1 MADLLHLAP
10 IPVLYPQCP
19 SSQAKPPFSAPE
31 ALQAWLGPRS
41 SEEPRHLSQD
51 MLPVD
56 FLSNYPGINSLSS
69 FLTQKP
75 HKVQQWTIIL
85 EKSSFRVSPGPQAWF
100 DRHPPQDSHTLLG
113 SLASE

>member
-19 SSQAKPPFSAPE
+19 SSQARPPFSAPE

-41 SEEPRHLSQD
+41 SEELRHLSQD

-56 FLSNYPGINSLSS
+56 ILSNYPGINSLSS

-75 HKVQQWTIIL
+75 HKVQLLFWRNLPSGYAQALKPGLIGTLHKIL
-85 EKSSFRVSPGPQAWF
+85 TPS
-100 DRHPPQDSHTLLG
+100 
-113 SLASE
+113 

>member
-1 MADLLHLAP
+1 MADLLHVAP
-10 IPVLYPQCP
+10 IPVWYPQCP
-19 SSQAKPPFSAPE
+19 SSQARPPFIAPE

-56 FLSNYPGINSLSS
+56 ILSNYPGINSLSS

-75 HKVQQWTIIL
+75 HKVQQWTGEIFL
-85 EKSSFRVSPGPQAWF
+85 QGKTRPSSLV
-100 DRHPPQDSHTLLG
+100 
-113 SLASE
+113 